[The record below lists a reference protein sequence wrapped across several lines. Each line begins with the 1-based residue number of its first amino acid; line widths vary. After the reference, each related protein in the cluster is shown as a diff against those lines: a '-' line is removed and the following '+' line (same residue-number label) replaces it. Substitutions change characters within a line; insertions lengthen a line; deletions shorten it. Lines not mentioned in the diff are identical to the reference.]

1 MAKSP
6 TLTCDLEKGS
16 LKLKTAGQKE
26 LVTLMT
32 MTYCPS
38 LRLAPSRLVCLKEGK
53 TNFYLI

>member
-16 LKLKTAGQKE
+16 LKLKMAGQKE

-53 TNFYLI
+53 TNFYLT